1 MEINRQEA
9 RFKRVF
15 FSVFVNLVKHSHSLT
30 TQFVT
35 CFSSPFL
42 VVAVKSDR
50 LVSLLL
56 LLDCS

>member
-9 RFKRVF
+9 RFKRVIF
-15 FSVFVNLVKHSHSLT
+15 FVFVNLVKHSHSLT
-30 TQFVT
+30 THFVT

-50 LVSLLL
+50 LVSLPL